1 RRRAAPAPGRGD
13 HRRAHREPVADA
25 AHHAS
30 GLPAARQGASPR
42 QERTCV
48 EPRSGCLR
56 STTMNASIS
65 SLGSS
70 RRFFALSTL
79 ALAAVLA
86 GCAVGPTYQLP
97 ASAAPAGWKEQPAA
111 DGWLPA
117 APADALDRGEWW
129 KLFGDATLDALAGRV
144 QVSNQNIAAAVA
156 NYTQA
161 QALVREQRAG
171 LFPSVSLDG
180 SGRRSGTANGNA

>member
-1 RRRAAPAPGRGD
+1 
-13 HRRAHREPVADA
+13 
-25 AHHAS
+25 
-30 GLPAARQGASPR
+30 
-42 QERTCV
+42 
-48 EPRSGCLR
+48 
-56 STTMNASIS
+56 MNASFS
-65 SLGSS
+65 SLGPS

-129 KLFGDATLDALAGRV
+129 KLFGDATLDELAGRV
-144 QVSNQNIAAAVA
+144 QVSNQ
-156 NYTQA
+156 
-161 QALVREQRAG
+161 
-171 LFPSVSLDG
+171 
-180 SGRRSGTANGNA
+180 